1 MDLLQQRWRDQDTAL
16 CVGLDPDL
24 PRMPEGL
31 REGPRPLLDFCCSIV
46 DATADTACAFKPQAA
61 YFGALGCEHELAEL
75 IAYIKARHPEVPVV
89 LDAKRGDIGATARLY
104 ALEAFSRYGA
114 DAVTVSPYLGRESIE
129 PYFEFPDRGV
139 VVLCRTSNPDSAWL
153 QDYPEDDPVYLR
165 VARAAAEWNV
175 HGNLMLV
182 AGATYAGDLGRIRD
196 VVGEMPLLVPGVGA
210 QGGDLAA
217 VLDAGLNTD
226 GQGLVINAS
235 RAILYAGG
243 DDDYAQAAREAALG
257 LRDEIRSLRRVARAT

>member
-1 MDLLQQRWRDQDTAL
+1 MDLLQQRWREQDTAL

-24 PRMPEGL
+24 PRLPRAV
-31 REGPRPLLDFCCSIV
+31 REGSRPLLEFCCSIV

-61 YFGALGCEHELAEL
+61 HFAALGCEQELAEL

-104 ALEAFSRYGA
+104 AVEAFSRYGA

-129 PYFEFPDRGV
+129 PYFEFPQRGV

-153 QDYPEDDPVYLR
+153 QNYPEDDPVYLR

-182 AGATYAGDLGRIRD
+182 AGATYAGDLGRIREA
-196 VVGEMPLLVPGVGA
+196 VGDMPLLVPGVGA

-217 VLDAGLNTD
+217 VLDAGLD
-226 GQGLVINAS
+226 GRGQGLVINAS
-235 RAILYAGG
+235 RAILYAGDG
-243 DDDYAQAAREAALG
+243 EDYAQAARRVALG
-257 LRDEIRSLRRVARAT
+257 LRDEISRLRRAAGAA